1 MNELAAWI
9 QQYGYVAVF
18 IGTFFEGESV
28 ALLGGFLAHGE
39 LLDLRLVMVVTFIG
53 SFCGDQTA
61 FWLGRRFGSR
71 WKPKS
76 ALIRKQMARAEQLL
90 NRYQI
95 PVLLGFRF
103 VYGIRNAT
111 PFVAGSITSI
121 AWPRFILLNAIGAFV
136 WATSIPAIGFYFG
149 HTAESLLGSSK
160 NYEVIVPAVLI
171 SVGLLIW
178 LVRFLR
184 ARRQAAREIATAAET
199 PPRTQ

>member
-1 MNELAAWI
+1 MIELTDFV

-18 IGTFFEGESV
+18 VGTFFEGESV

-39 LLDLRLVMVVTFIG
+39 LLDLTLVIVVTFIG

-61 FWLGRRFGSR
+61 YWLGRIYGSR

-76 ALIRKQMARAEQLL
+76 PVLQRRLARADELL
-90 NRYQI
+90 RRYQI

-111 PFVAGSITSI
+111 PFVAGSISTI
-121 AWPRFILLNAIGAFV
+121 PLWRFILLNAIGAAI
-136 WATSIPAIGFYFG
+136 WSTSVPIAGYYFG
-149 HTAESLLGSSK
+149 HTAQSLLGTREI
-160 NYEVIVPAVLI
+160 YESRIVIILI
-171 SVGLLIW
+171 VGGLVIW
-178 LVRFLR
+178 LVRYLL
-184 ARRQAAREIATAAET
+184 ARRQAARSSATDVEN

>member
-28 ALLGGFLAHGE
+28 ALLGGFIAHGE

-76 ALIRKQMARAEQLL
+76 PMLQRRLAHAEDLL
-90 NRYQI
+90 NRYQV

-111 PFVAGSITSI
+111 PFVAGSITAI
-121 AWPRFILLNAIGAFV
+121 KWPRFVSLNAIGALI
-136 WATSIPAIGFYFG
+136 WATSIPAVGYYFG

-160 NYEVIVPAVLI
+160 AYEVGALAVLI
-171 SVGLLIW
+171 SGGLLIA
-178 LVRFLR
+178 LIRYLR
-184 ARRQAAREIATAAET
+184 ARRQAARATAADVES
-199 PPRTQ
+199 PPRKQ

>member
-1 MNELAAWI
+1 MNEIAGWI

-28 ALLGGFLAHGE
+28 ALLGGFIAHGE
-39 LLDLRLVMVVTFIG
+39 LLDLKVVMLVSFIG
-53 SFCGDQTA
+53 SFLGDQTA
-61 FWLGRRFGSR
+61 FWLGRRYGSR

-76 ALIRKQMARAEQLL
+76 PMVQRRMAQAEDLL

-111 PFVAGSITSI
+111 PFVAGSITAI
-121 AWPRFILLNAIGAFV
+121 AWPRFVLLNVAGALI
-136 WATSIPAIGFYFG
+136 WATSIPAIGYYFG

-160 NYEVIVPAVLI
+160 TYELGILGALL
-171 SVGLLIW
+171 SGALLIA
-178 LVRFLR
+178 LIRYLR
-184 ARRQAAREIATAAET
+184 ARRQAARSTAADAEN
-199 PPRTQ
+199 PPRTL

>member
-1 MNELAAWI
+1 MNEIAAWI
-9 QQYGYVAVF
+9 QQYGYAAVF
-18 IGTFFEGESV
+18 VGTFFEGESV

-39 LLDLRLVMVVTFIG
+39 LLDLTLVMVVTFAG

-61 FWLGRRFGSR
+61 FWLGRTYGSR

-76 ALIRKQMARAEQLL
+76 PIVQRRMAQAEDLL

-111 PFVAGSITSI
+111 PFVAGSITNI
-121 AWPRFILLNAIGAFV
+121 AWPRFVLLNAAGALI
-136 WATSIPAIGFYFG
+136 WATSIPAIGYYFG

-160 NYEVIVPAVLI
+160 AYEGRILI
-171 SVGLLIW
+171 ALVSVGLLIW

-184 ARRQAAREIATAAET
+184 ARRQAARSSAADAET